1 MTVIYDTPRLK
12 IEKKPVHLPNGR
24 DREYLFVEPVS
35 AVCILPTDATSVYL
49 IRQYRAV
56 IDAYIYEVP
65 AGGMESDDCDPVD
78 AARRELGEE
87 ARFSAEELIPR
98 GFIYSS
104 PGFCTEKLWLFEAR
118 GLSPREDLDRDADEI
133 IDVIQIPRNE
143 AAAMILDGRICD
155 AKTIAL
161 LTRCLFG

>member
-1 MTVIYDTPRLK
+1 MA
-12 IEKKPVHLPNGR
+12 
-24 DREYLFVEPVS
+24 
-35 AVCILPTDATSVYL
+35 AVCILPVDERSVYL

-56 IDAYIYEVP
+56 IDAYIYDVQ
-65 AGGMESDDCDPVD
+65 AGGMESSDCDPID

-87 ARFSAEELIPR
+87 ARFSAEELITR

-133 IDVIQIPRNE
+133 IDVVQISRSE
-143 AAAMILDGRICD
+143 AAAMIQDGRICD
-155 AKTIAL
+155 AKTIVI
-161 LTRCLFG
+161 LTRCLFGSP